1 VKQLITKR
9 SLTIFSVGAAILIA
23 LASFLHGY
31 SNDEIGLVPPFLI
44 VLVAGVS
51 ALFLESTLSRR
62 TK

>member
-1 VKQLITKR
+1 VKQHINKR
-9 SLTIFSVGAAILIA
+9 SFASFSVGAAILIA

-31 SNDEIGLVPPFLI
+31 SNDEIGLMPPFLI

-51 ALFLESTLSRR
+51 ALFLESTLQRQ